1 MGDLQRWKFELQLKL
16 HRIHE
21 LDRQREKY
29 ATELQTAKARYEA
42 ACEELKNRDS
52 HTAQLKKN
60 IADVKAKLGQQKNLY
75 EAVRTDKNLYSKNL
89 VESLEEISEMRKK
102 FKTMYLQ
109 IENLK
114 EEIKEKDKNL
124 ITEHFEH
131 QFISKETEKIKDNL
145 ERLNKLQKNSQRM
158 VEFNQQEI
166 KKLESTIQEAEVE
179 RQNQRKEFEAVT
191 SERNILGTQRIRRN
205 VELDLLYE
213 KN

>member
-42 ACEELKNRDS
+42 ACEELKNRDT

-109 IENLK
+109 IEQLK
-114 EEIKEKDKNL
+114 EEIKEKDKAL

-131 QFISKETEKIKDNL
+131 QFISKETEKIRD
-145 ERLNKLQKNSQRM
+145 
-158 VEFNQQEI
+158 
-166 KKLESTIQEAEVE
+166 
-179 RQNQRKEFEAVT
+179 
-191 SERNILGTQRIRRN
+191 
-205 VELDLLYE
+205 
-213 KN
+213 